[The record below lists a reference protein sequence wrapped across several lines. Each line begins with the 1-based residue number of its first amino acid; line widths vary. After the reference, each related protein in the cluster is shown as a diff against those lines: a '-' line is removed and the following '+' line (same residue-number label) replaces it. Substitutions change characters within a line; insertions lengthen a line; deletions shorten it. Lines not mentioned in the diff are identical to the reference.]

1 MAEIK
6 YYTVSAYNEAV
17 KRLLD
22 RSPEC
27 QDVHIKGEI
36 SNLTKHSSGHWYFS
50 LKDEQAQIRA
60 TMWKFD
66 VMKLANPADFKDGVS
81 VEADGKITLY
91 PVRGEMQ
98 VTLSNMRIEGE
109 GDLAQKFE
117 ELKKKLEGEGLF
129 DEDHKKPIP
138 RFPQRIGIV
147 TAPTGAAIHDI
158 ISTIKRR
165 YPIAE
170 TILFPSLVQGD
181 GAKESIVK
189 QIAVAQNYDIDV
201 LIVGRGGGS
210 IEDLWAFNEE
220 IVARAIYGSDV
231 PVISAV
237 GHEPDVTIADYV
249 SDRRAPT
256 PTGAAEMAVPN
267 MTDLFNDL
275 NQKAIRSTKCIQN
288 MLDGFKERLRSYMES
303 YTLSNPLGPFESR
316 IQKLDDLTT
325 RATSV
330 IKNKLNIS
338 KMELRNI
345 LSKKIIQK
353 PEEIFKDKKNTF
365 EVLLNKLKV
374 LNPMSTLARGYSITE
389 TEDGKV
395 IDSVNSVKK
404 DDKIKI
410 KVTDGTFDAK
420 VL

>member
-1 MAEIK
+1 MADIK
-6 YYTVSAYNEAV
+6 YYPVSAYNKAV
-17 KRLLD
+17 KNLLD
-22 RSPEC
+22 RSTEC
-27 QDVHIKGEI
+27 QEVHIKGEI
-36 SNLTKHSSGHWYFS
+36 SNLTKHTSGHWYFS

-60 TMWKFD
+60 TMWKYD

-91 PVRGEMQ
+91 EVSGQMQ
-98 VTLSNMRIEGE
+98 VVLNKMRIEGE

-117 ELKKKLEGEGLF
+117 ELKKKLEEEGLF
-129 DEDHKKPIP
+129 DEEHKKPIP
-138 RFPQRIGIV
+138 KFPQRIGIV

-165 YPIAE
+165 YPVAE

-189 QIAVAQNYDIDV
+189 QIAVAQNYDLDV

-220 IVARAIYGSDV
+220 IVARAIYASDV

-267 MTDLFNDL
+267 MADLFNDL
-275 NQKAIRSTKCIQN
+275 NQKAIRSTNTIQGLIN
-288 MLDGFKERLRSYMES
+288 SYKEKLKSYMES

-338 KMELRNI
+338 KMKLSNV
-345 LSKKIIQK
+345 LSKKVIQK
-353 PEEIFKDKKNTF
+353 PEEIFKEKKNKF
-365 EVLLNKLKV
+365 ELLLNKLNV

-395 IDSVNSVKK
+395 ISSVNDVKK
-404 DDKIKI
+404 DENIKI
-410 KVTDGTFDAK
+410 KVTDGMIDAK